1 MATSG
6 FATTPITVTVTYTET
21 TTATRAGGSLT
32 ETWTFPVVPD
42 TTAGMN
48 AAADQCVNNQF
59 ANMKSAA
66 AGNSISIGA
75 HSTGTARANAPLAP

>member
-1 MATSG
+1 MATVG

-21 TTATRAGGSLT
+21 TTATRVGGTVT
-32 ETWTFPVVPD
+32 ETWTF
-42 TTAGMN
+42 TAGMN
-48 AAADQCVNNQF
+48 AAADTCVNNQF

-66 AGNSISIGA
+66 AGNSITIGA

>member
-1 MATSG
+1 MASG

-21 TTATRAGGSLT
+21 TTATRAGGSIT
-32 ETWTFPVVPD
+32 ETWTYFVVPG
-42 TTAGMN
+42 TTAQMN
-48 AAADQCVNNQF
+48 ADADTCVNAQF